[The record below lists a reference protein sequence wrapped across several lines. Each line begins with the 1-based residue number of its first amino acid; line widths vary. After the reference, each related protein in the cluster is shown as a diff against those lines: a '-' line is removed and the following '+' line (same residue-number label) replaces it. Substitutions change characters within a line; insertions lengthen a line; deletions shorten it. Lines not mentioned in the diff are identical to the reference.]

1 MNNKSLSMPE
11 SLNRIIQL
19 FIKYKFLCQP
29 PFKKKQTLILYRR
42 SKTRF
47 NGINSIINRVNRVN
61 IITPTLHSFMKD
73 SKATS
78 VPASWSFF
86 QDRRHKKKRSAP
98 SLKFMQAIITKRPLR
113 KNSKYR
119 LNTCFDE
126 LYFYGS

>member
-1 MNNKSLSMPE
+1 MRE
-11 SLNRIIQL
+11 ILNRIEQL
-19 FIKYKFLCQP
+19 FITYKFLCQP
-29 PFKKKQTLILYRR
+29 PFKKQTLMLYRR

-61 IITPTLHSFMKD
+61 IIITPTLHSFMKD

-98 SLKFMQAIITKRPLR
+98 SLKFMQSPNNKTS

-119 LNTCFDE
+119 PHTCLHE
-126 LYFYGS
+126 FYYLCYLKSILL